1 MENDNHKYRVG
12 YIDEESQWVDKFK
25 LRLKDTFTIVSFK
38 LTPETSLDILLNQ
51 IEDCDLDCLIV
62 DFELKE
68 ADIVQFNGDEIVDAL
83 RSKYP
88 FFPVFIITAKEED
101 DVLSQVED
109 NDIVRMK
116 NELDDKPSILKQ
128 RIQNKI
134 IQYYKAIEDAETLI
148 TELIKKKNAN
158 GLTLPEEELLT
169 EKYLFLEKINPK
181 EKMLP
186 DNLIQPESITKFNEF
201 VSDAKQILE
210 ALKKLED

>member
-1 MENDNHKYRVG
+1 MEPD
-12 YIDEESQWVDKFK
+12 
-25 LRLKDTFTIVSFK
+25 
-38 LTPETSLDILLNQ
+38 TSLDSLLKQ

-68 ADIVQFNGDEIVDAL
+68 ADIVQFNGDEIIDAL

-134 IQYYKAIEDAETLI
+134 IQYYKAIEEAESIITKLI
-148 TELIKKKNAN
+148 QKKNTE
-158 GLTLPEEELLT
+158 GLSLSEEELLT
-169 EKYLFLEKINPK
+169 EKYMFLEKINPK

-186 DNLIQPESITKFNEF
+186 DNLIQPASITVFNELT
-201 VSDAKQILE
+201 SDAKEILE
-210 ALKKLED
+210 ALKTLRK